1 MLTSLARSTFADEL
15 NEPLL
20 RAPALSNPNPDELP
34 PATKLMMVL
43 EAEQEL
49 RQLERELREIDALDS
64 RGVVGA
70 GELEG
75 EPLTDYQ
82 MINSTKAVADV
93 HVLPPQ
99 CTPRLSPSW
108 ASCRRLLRHSPLATA
123 TWTTRL
129 THYWAGTTITYV
141 QLVSITSK
149 PDVHVC

>member
-1 MLTSLARSTFADEL
+1 MTVADEI

-34 PATKLMMVL
+34 PSTKLMMVL

-75 EPLTDYQ
+75 EFLTDYQ
-82 MINSTKAVADV
+82 VINSTKAVADV
-93 HVLPPQ
+93 PVLSSQ
-99 CTPRLSPSW
+99 CTPR
-108 ASCRRLLRHSPLATA
+108 
-123 TWTTRL
+123 
-129 THYWAGTTITYV
+129 
-141 QLVSITSK
+141 
-149 PDVHVC
+149 